1 MLYKKNQ
8 AEKLEDSL
16 FKQPTAEYRGAPFW
30 AWNTM
35 LDQKELDRQMEVLKS
50 MGFGGA
56 HLHPRTGLETPYL
69 SEEFMDRIKGCLAK
83 AKQENLQ
90 VYLYDEDRWP
100 SGFAGGLVTKE
111 EKYRAQYLLF
121 TNKPYEAGE
130 EAQKQTDSSARAA
143 RTLNGRLL
151 EVYDV
156 VLDEKGYLVSGKKL
170 EEGMQPQGTYWYAYL
185 ERPLPSTWYNH
196 QTYVN
201 TLDKAAMD
209 RFLEITHEAYAKE
222 IGDEFGKTVPTIF
235 TDEPQFSHK
244 TLLQFPQEKRDVIL
258 PWTEDFAQTYQ

>member
-1 MLYKKNQ
+1 
-8 AEKLEDSL
+8 
-16 FKQPTAEYRGAPFW
+16 
-30 AWNTM
+30 
-35 LDQKELDRQMEVLKS
+35 

-130 EAQKQTDSSARAA
+130 EAQRQTDSSARAA

-151 EVYDV
+151 AVYDV

-170 EEGMQPQGTYWYAYL
+170 EEGMQPQGTCWYAYL

-222 IGDEFGKTVPTIF
+222 IG
-235 TDEPQFSHK
+235 
-244 TLLQFPQEKRDVIL
+244 
-258 PWTEDFAQTYQ
+258 EDRKSVV

>member
-30 AWNTM
+30 AWNTR
-35 LDQKELDRQMEVLKS
+35 LEQKELDRQMEVLKS

-170 EEGMQPQGTYWYAYL
+170 EEGMQP
-185 ERPLPSTWYNH
+185 
-196 QTYVN
+196 
-201 TLDKAAMD
+201 
-209 RFLEITHEAYAKE
+209 
-222 IGDEFGKTVPTIF
+222 
-235 TDEPQFSHK
+235 
-244 TLLQFPQEKRDVIL
+244 
-258 PWTEDFAQTYQ
+258 

>member
-1 MLYKKNQ
+1 
-8 AEKLEDSL
+8 
-16 FKQPTAEYRGAPFW
+16 
-30 AWNTM
+30 
-35 LDQKELDRQMEVLKS
+35 

-130 EAQKQTDSSARAA
+130 EAQMQTDSSARAA

-156 VLDEKGYLVSGKKL
+156 VLDEKGYLVSGKNWRKGCSPR
-170 EEGMQPQGTYWYAYL
+170 EPAGTLIWNARCRAPGTTI
-185 ERPLPSTWYNH
+185 RP
-196 QTYVN
+196 
-201 TLDKAAMD
+201 M
-209 RFLEITHEAYAKE
+209 
-222 IGDEFGKTVPTIF
+222 
-235 TDEPQFSHK
+235 
-244 TLLQFPQEKRDVIL
+244 
-258 PWTEDFAQTYQ
+258 

>member
-121 TNKPYEAGE
+121 TNIPMKPIMSTA
-130 EAQKQTDSSARAA
+130 
-143 RTLNGRLL
+143 
-151 EVYDV
+151 
-156 VLDEKGYLVSGKKL
+156 
-170 EEGMQPQGTYWYAYL
+170 L
-185 ERPLPSTWYNH
+185 ERKYMSMIMATRTRIH
-196 QTYVN
+196 M
-201 TLDKAAMD
+201 KIRR
-209 RFLEITHEAYAKE
+209 RF
-222 IGDEFGKTVPTIF
+222 
-235 TDEPQFSHK
+235 
-244 TLLQFPQEKRDVIL
+244 
-258 PWTEDFAQTYQ
+258 

>member
-16 FKQPTAEYRGAPFW
+16 FEQPTAEYRGAPFW

-130 EAQKQTDSSARAA
+130 EAQMQTDSSARAA

-156 VLDEKGYLVSGKKL
+156 VLDEKGYLVSG
-170 EEGMQPQGTYWYAYL
+170 
-185 ERPLPSTWYNH
+185 
-196 QTYVN
+196 
-201 TLDKAAMD
+201 
-209 RFLEITHEAYAKE
+209 
-222 IGDEFGKTVPTIF
+222 
-235 TDEPQFSHK
+235 
-244 TLLQFPQEKRDVIL
+244 
-258 PWTEDFAQTYQ
+258 

>member
-35 LDQKELDRQMEVLKS
+35 LDQKELDRQIEVLKS

-111 EKYRAQYLLF
+111 EKYRA
-121 TNKPYEAGE
+121 
-130 EAQKQTDSSARAA
+130 
-143 RTLNGRLL
+143 
-151 EVYDV
+151 
-156 VLDEKGYLVSGKKL
+156 
-170 EEGMQPQGTYWYAYL
+170 
-185 ERPLPSTWYNH
+185 
-196 QTYVN
+196 
-201 TLDKAAMD
+201 
-209 RFLEITHEAYAKE
+209 
-222 IGDEFGKTVPTIF
+222 
-235 TDEPQFSHK
+235 
-244 TLLQFPQEKRDVIL
+244 
-258 PWTEDFAQTYQ
+258 

>member
-35 LDQKELDRQMEVLKS
+35 LDQKELDRQIEVLKS

-100 SGFAGGLVTKE
+100 SGFAGGLVTISDVLCQFVCFCRYVVFRQK
-111 EKYRAQYLLF
+111 LF
-121 TNKPYEAGE
+121 
-130 EAQKQTDSSARAA
+130 
-143 RTLNGRLL
+143 RTPAHHRCIHPGC
-151 EVYDV
+151 
-156 VLDEKGYLVSGKKL
+156 SKL
-170 EEGMQPQGTYWYAYL
+170 
-185 ERPLPSTWYNH
+185 H
-196 QTYVN
+196 
-201 TLDKAAMD
+201 
-209 RFLEITHEAYAKE
+209 I
-222 IGDEFGKTVPTIF
+222 
-235 TDEPQFSHK
+235 
-244 TLLQFPQEKRDVIL
+244 
-258 PWTEDFAQTYQ
+258 

>member
-16 FKQPTAEYRGAPFW
+16 FEQPTAEYRGAPFW

-35 LDQKELDRQMEVLKS
+35 LEQKELDRQMEVLKS

-100 SGFAGGLVTKE
+100 SGFAGGLVSIVMHPVLSEFFKPKE
-111 EKYRAQYLLF
+111 YSEPSESMRPK
-121 TNKPYEAGE
+121 KVE
-130 EAQKQTDSSARAA
+130 E
-143 RTLNGRLL
+143 
-151 EVYDV
+151 E
-156 VLDEKGYLVSGKKL
+156 
-170 EEGMQPQGTYWYAYL
+170 
-185 ERPLPSTWYNH
+185 PLPDLSDLNLY
-196 QTYVN
+196 
-201 TLDKAAMD
+201 
-209 RFLEITHEAYAKE
+209 E
-222 IGDEFGKTVPTIF
+222 
-235 TDEPQFSHK
+235 
-244 TLLQFPQEKRDVIL
+244 
-258 PWTEDFAQTYQ
+258 

>member
-1 MLYKKNQ
+1 
-8 AEKLEDSL
+8 
-16 FKQPTAEYRGAPFW
+16 
-30 AWNTM
+30 
-35 LDQKELDRQMEVLKS
+35 

-83 AKQENLQ
+83 AKQGKSQ
-90 VYLYDEDRWP
+90 VFCMMRIVGHPDLREV
-100 SGFAGGLVTKE
+100 FVTKGR
-111 EKYRAQYLLF
+111 KNTVRSIFCLQTSLMKQGKRYRCRQIQR
-121 TNKPYEAGE
+121 E
-130 EAQKQTDSSARAA
+130 SSKN
-143 RTLNGRLL
+143 LNGRLL

-170 EEGMQPQGTYWYAYL
+170 EEGMQSQGTCWYAYL

-209 RFLEITHEAYAKE
+209 RFLEITHEAYAK
-222 IGDEFGKTVPTIF
+222 
-235 TDEPQFSHK
+235 
-244 TLLQFPQEKRDVIL
+244 RDRGRVWKNGADDL
-258 PWTEDFAQTYQ
+258 YG

>member
-121 TNKPYEAGE
+121 TNKPYEAGKRHSCRQIPVRE
-130 EAQKQTDSSARAA
+130 QQ
-143 RTLNGRLL
+143 
-151 EVYDV
+151 
-156 VLDEKGYLVSGKKL
+156 
-170 EEGMQPQGTYWYAYL
+170 
-185 ERPLPSTWYNH
+185 
-196 QTYVN
+196 
-201 TLDKAAMD
+201 
-209 RFLEITHEAYAKE
+209 
-222 IGDEFGKTVPTIF
+222 
-235 TDEPQFSHK
+235 EP
-244 TLLQFPQEKRDVIL
+244 
-258 PWTEDFAQTYQ
+258 

>member
-16 FKQPTAEYRGAPFW
+16 FEQPTAEYRGAPFW

-35 LDQKELDRQMEVLKS
+35 LEQKELDRQMEVLKS

-100 SGFAGGLVTKE
+100 SGFL
-111 EKYRAQYLLF
+111 Q
-121 TNKPYEAGE
+121 
-130 EAQKQTDSSARAA
+130 
-143 RTLNGRLL
+143 
-151 EVYDV
+151 EV
-156 VLDEKGYLVSGKKL
+156 L
-170 EEGMQPQGTYWYAYL
+170 
-185 ERPLPSTWYNH
+185 
-196 QTYVN
+196 
-201 TLDKAAMD
+201 
-209 RFLEITHEAYAKE
+209 
-222 IGDEFGKTVPTIF
+222 
-235 TDEPQFSHK
+235 
-244 TLLQFPQEKRDVIL
+244 
-258 PWTEDFAQTYQ
+258 